1 MNYRTTEILSSEAAN
16 TAGTKV
22 LDINIDKPISRIV
35 VQMKGLNNGSVPTAH
50 PTKMISKIELV
61 DGSDVLYSA
70 SATEINAI
78 NIDEQR
84 NIRYQEIDYSDELY
98 AIVDVS
104 LDFGRYLYDPLLA
117 LDPRKFKN
125 LQLKITHN
133 KASGG
138 SCPDAAVLSV
148 FADVFDEKNVN
159 PSGFLMV
166 KEWYN
171 YTLVASAH
179 EFIDLP
185 TDYPYRSMYI
195 NSLYT
200 LKQPHENFNKVK
212 LSEDNDARLPINN
225 LSTSD
230 LCKILPGNP
239 YFTESA
245 RVYDVDAETTVYVTP
260 TYACAVQ
267 GEGLNASD
275 VTFFHDASYGG
286 TVDVTGGA
294 ATANEMVIVGKC
306 PNGAL
311 RIPFG
316 KQDELSDWYDVRRLG
331 NLRLDLTA
339 GGSAVG
345 TCQIVIQQFR
355 NYR

>member
-22 LDINIDKPISRIV
+22 IDVNIDKPISRII
-35 VQMKGLNNGSVPTAH
+35 VQMKGYNNGNVPTAH

-70 SATEINAI
+70 SATEIQAI

-84 NIRYQEIDYSDELY
+84 PIGYRELNYVNDTY
-98 AIVDVS
+98 AIVSVS
-104 LDFGRYLYDPLLA
+104 LDFGRYLWDPLLA
-117 LDPRKFKN
+117 LDPRRFKN

-133 KASGG
+133 LAAGG
-138 SCPDAAVLSV
+138 SAPNAAVLAV
-148 FADVFDEKNVN
+148 FADVFDEKNIS
-159 PSGFLMV
+159 PQGFLMV
-166 KEWYN
+166 KEMYN

-179 EFIDLP
+179 EYIDLP
-185 TDYPYRSMYI
+185 TDYPYRAMYI

-212 LSEDNDARLPINN
+212 LSEDNDARIPINN

-230 LCKILPGNP
+230 LVKIGPGNP
-239 YFTESA
+239 YFTESN

-260 TYACAVQ
+260 TYCVAVQ

-294 ATANEMVIVGKC
+294 ATENEMIVTGKC

-311 RIPFG
+311 CIPFG
-316 KQDELSDWYDVRRLG
+316 DQKSVSDWYEVRKLG

-339 GGSAVG
+339 GASANG
-345 TCQIVIQQFR
+345 TCQIVLQQMR
-355 NYR
+355 IYK